1 MASRSMTN
9 PAGCAPADRL
19 PRTLT
24 PTLRQTEDTEHLIQ
38 VLGKKCGFCAGL
50 KSGAAAG
57 VDPGTCGAFDCTQM
71 KRRRVE
77 KHGSLAREGEKMMYL
92 YSLRFGQIKVIG
104 REHDEYQVTGF
115 HMPGDLIGLES
126 IGAGRHRFRL
136 LALENCEVCEIP
148 VAALPGLVAQQP
160 GFQETLLYSFSVA
173 LDEAYK
179 RASILSM
186 HSLERRF
193 AEFLLGLSR
202 KYARMGYSRN
212 SFRLLMTRG
221 DIGSYL
227 ATSIESVSRL
237 ISRFNSRGAT
247 LIQGRTV
254 DIINRPFLEALAGGH
269 GEFDIGVGMPP
280 APAMA

>member
-1 MASRSMTN
+1 MASRSISNTSER
-9 PAGCAPADRL
+9 APADRSA
-19 PRTLT
+19 RTLT
-24 PTLRQTEDTEHLIQ
+24 ATLRQTEETDQIMH

-50 KSGAAAG
+50 KNGSAAG
-57 VDPGTCGAFDCTQM
+57 ADPGACGAFDCTQM
-71 KRRRVE
+71 TRRRVE

-104 REHDEYQVTGF
+104 RQYDEYEVTGF

-126 IGAGRHRFRL
+126 IAAGRHRFRL
-136 LALENCEVCEIP
+136 LALENCEVYEIP
-148 VAALPGLVAQQP
+148 VAALPGLVERQP
-160 GFQETLLYSFSVA
+160 GFQQTLLLSFSVA
-173 LDEAYK
+173 LEEAYR

-186 HSLERRF
+186 RSLERRF

-202 KYARMGYSRN
+202 KYARMGYSGN

-227 ATSIESVSRL
+227 ATSIESISRL
-237 ISRFNSRGAT
+237 IARFNSRGAT

-269 GEFDIGVGMPP
+269 GEFDVGLGMPP
-280 APAMA
+280 APTMA